1 MAARTWMAVG
11 AGLLVALALSYA
23 FTRVTVDSDYSAFL
37 PVGASEAQRVF
48 MRELRDGVASRIV
61 LVELSGSAP
70 EALAEASRK
79 LAGALTAS
87 PAFRYVTNG
96 GTAFGRR
103 ELALLERHRYVLSD
117 AVEIP
122 GHFARDGLRA
132 ALEQRLDALAGSA
145 AFLDKQYLARDP
157 TGEMRHL
164 LQRMTPA
171 ATPQR
176 LHGAWFDASGT
187 RALLLAET
195 RASGADLTGQ
205 EAAMSALRDAFA
217 AIKTDAAVTMTYSS
231 PGAMALASRALIA
244 ADARTLSVAALVL
257 VLAILAWV
265 YRSVP
270 VVLLCFMPAAVGL
283 LAGVIAVSAWFGSVH
298 GIALAFG
305 VTLLGEAVD
314 YPSYLLTQIRGDTPI
329 AAVKDKFGKT
339 LRLAVLTT
347 ACGAIALLASGFPG
361 LAELGL
367 LTMVGV
373 LVAGAVTWWLL
384 PHWIPAHWTPAL
396 AKRLWVGPEPDAISR
411 KAFAL
416 PTRGRR
422 WLLVLCAAIVLG
434 ALTWHRPW
442 WDDDLATMNP
452 LPASFKE
459 RDLRLRAA
467 IGAPD
472 VRTMLV
478 VSGATR
484 DGALRASESLR
495 PLLEQWRADGT
506 IGGFDLASDYLPSE
520 GTQARR
526 RAVLPSATDLRQDL
540 TAALSGLPFRPATFD
555 PFLKEVEDAR
565 SAPAL
570 TPATYAGSALG
581 LKVESLLRNDGGQWH
596 VVVPLA
602 GVKDTAALQAAQVL
616 RGAQARWLDLRAE
629 SIAMMA
635 AYRQQAVA
643 SSLAGMALIGV
654 LLIAGLSSVRRAARV
669 FVPVL
674 LAVAGTAGILVAA
687 GRPLTV
693 FHFVAL
699 LLTLGIGVNY
709 ALVIE
714 RATVQNGARDVWRT
728 LAVVSA
734 TALCTFGLLA
744 WSSAPVLRAI
754 GVTVCLGVVLSLALG
769 AWLIQDD
776 QAREGAAW

>member
-1 MAARTWMAVG
+1 MG
-11 AGLLVALALSYA
+11 ALLLTALALSYA
-23 FTRVTVDSDYSAFL
+23 FTRITIDSDYSAFL
-37 PVGASEAQRVF
+37 PAGASETQRVF
-48 MRELRDGVASRIV
+48 MRELRDGVVSRIV
-61 LVELSGSAP
+61 LVELSGPAP
-70 EALAEASRK
+70 EDVADASRK
-79 LAGALTAS
+79 LSRALAAS
-87 PAFRYVTNG
+87 PAFRYVSNG
-96 GTAFGRR
+96 GTGFGQR
-103 ELALLERHRYVLSD
+103 ELTLLERHRYVLSD
-117 AVEIP
+117 AVESP

-132 ALEQRLDALAGSA
+132 ALEQRLEALGGSA
-145 AFLDKQYLARDP
+145 AFLDKQYLPSDP

-164 LQRMTPA
+164 LQRMMPA
-171 ATPQR
+171 AAPQR
-176 LHGAWFDASGT
+176 LHGVWFDASGT

-205 EAAMSALRDAFA
+205 EAAMAALRDAFA
-217 AIKTDAAVTMTYSS
+217 AIKPDAGVTIAYSS

-244 ADARTLSVAALVL
+244 ADARTLSIAALVL

-265 YRSVP
+265 YRSLP
-270 VVLLCFMPAAVGL
+270 IVLLCFMPAAVGL
-283 LAGVIAVSAWFGSVH
+283 LAGVIVVNAWFGSVH
-298 GIALAFG
+298 GITLAFG

-329 AAVKDKFGKT
+329 ASVKEKFGKT

-347 ACGAIALLASGFPG
+347 ACGALALLASGFRG
-361 LAELGL
+361 LAQLGL

-373 LVAGAVTWWLL
+373 LAAGALTWWLL

-396 AKRLWVGPEPDAISR
+396 AKRRWVGRKVDAILR
-411 KAFAL
+411 L
-416 PTRGRR
+416 PTSGVR
-422 WLLVLCAAIVLG
+422 WLLVLCVAIVLG
-434 ALTWHRPW
+434 VLTWNRPW

-484 DGALRASESLR
+484 DDALRASESLR
-495 PLLEQWRADGT
+495 PVLEQWRADGT
-506 IGGFDLASDYLPSE
+506 IGGFELVSDYLPSE
-520 GTQARR
+520 ATQARR
-526 RAVLPSATDLRQDL
+526 RAILPAAENLRQDL
-540 TAALSGLPFRPATFD
+540 TAALSELPFRPATFD
-555 PFLKEVEDAR
+555 PFLKDVEDAR

-570 TPATYAGSALG
+570 TPADYAGSALG
-581 LKVESLLRNDGGQWH
+581 LKVESLLRDDGGRWH

-602 GVKDTAALQAAQVL
+602 GVKDAPGLQAAL
-616 RGAQARWLDLRAE
+616 AHSGAQARLLDLRAE
-629 SIAMMA
+629 SISMMA

-687 GRPLTV
+687 GTPLTV

-714 RATVQNGARDVWRT
+714 HGTRQDARPDVWRT

-754 GVTVCLGVVLSLALG
+754 GVTVCLGIVLSLVLG
-769 AWLIQDD
+769 ALLIQEDPAHAD
-776 QAREGAAW
+776 AT

>member
-1 MAARTWMAVG
+1 MTTVTARTWMAMG
-11 AGLLVALALSYA
+11 ALLLVALGLAYAL
-23 FTRVTVDSDYSAFL
+23 TRITIDSDYSAFL
-37 PVGASEAQRVF
+37 PAGASDTQRAF

-61 LVELSGSAP
+61 LVEISGPAP
-70 EALAEASRK
+70 ESVAEASRK
-79 LAGALTAS
+79 LAPALAAS

-96 GTAFGRR
+96 ATAFGQR
-103 ELALLERHRYVLSD
+103 ELALLGRHRYVLSD
-117 AVEIP
+117 AVEVP

-145 AFLDKQYLARDP
+145 AFLDKQFLANDP
-157 TGEMRHL
+157 TGEMRRL

-176 LHGAWFDASGT
+176 LHGVWFDASGT

-195 RASGADLTGQ
+195 RASGADLAGQ
-205 EAAMSALRDAFA
+205 QAAMTALRDAFA
-217 AIKTDAAVTMTYSS
+217 AIQPGAAVTMSYSS
-231 PGAMALASRALIA
+231 PGAMAVAGRTLVA
-244 ADARTLSVAALVL
+244 ADARTLSIAALVL

-270 VVLLCFMPAAVGL
+270 VVLLCFMPAAAGL
-283 LAGVIAVSAWFGSVH
+283 LAGVIAVNAWFGSVH

-329 AAVKDKFGKT
+329 AVVKDKFGKT

-347 ACGAIALLASGFPG
+347 ACGALALVASGFPG
-361 LAELGL
+361 LAQLGV

-373 LVAGAVTWWLL
+373 LVAGAATWWLL
-384 PHWIPAHWTPAL
+384 PHWIPRTGPPRLRSDVLRGGRHSPA
-396 AKRLWVGPEPDAISR
+396 
-411 KAFAL
+411 
-416 PTRGRR
+416 RR
-422 WLLVLCAAIVLG
+422 AGCGGWWCCARAAVLG
-434 ALTWHRPW
+434 VLTANRPW

-472 VRTMLV
+472 VRTMLL

-484 DGALRASESLR
+484 DDVLRASESLR
-495 PLLEQWRADGT
+495 PVLEQWRADGT
-506 IGGFDLASDYLPSE
+506 IGGFELVSDYLPSE
-520 GTQARR
+520 ATQARR
-526 RAVLPSATDLRQDL
+526 RAALPAGADLRQNL
-540 TAALSGLPFRPATFD
+540 TAALSGLPFRPATFE
-555 PFLKEVEDAR
+555 PFLKDVEDAR
-565 SAPAL
+565 SGPSL
-570 TPATYAGSALG
+570 TPADYAGSALG

-602 GVKDTAALQAAQVL
+602 GVKDAAALQAAQVL
-616 RGAQARWLDLRAE
+616 RGAQARLLDLRAE

-654 LLIAGLSSVRRAARV
+654 LLVVGLSSVRRAVRV

-674 LAVAGTAGILVAA
+674 LAVAGTAAILVAA
-687 GRPLTV
+687 GTPMTV

-714 RATVQNGARDVWRT
+714 RAAMRDAAPDVWRT

-754 GVTVCLGVVLSLALG
+754 GVTVCLGVVLSLVLG
-769 AWLIQDD
+769 ALLIQDVA
-776 QAREGAAW
+776 AREREGTHP

>member
-1 MAARTWMAVG
+1 MTTVTARTWMAMG
-11 AGLLVALALSYA
+11 ALLLVALGLAYAL
-23 FTRVTVDSDYSAFL
+23 TRITIDSDYSAFL
-37 PVGASEAQRVF
+37 PAGASDTQRAF

-61 LVELSGSAP
+61 LVEISGPAP
-70 EALAEASRK
+70 ESVAEASRK
-79 LAGALTAS
+79 LAPALAAS

-96 GTAFGRR
+96 ATAFGQR
-103 ELALLERHRYVLSD
+103 ELALLGRHRYVLSD
-117 AVEIP
+117 AVEVP

-145 AFLDKQYLARDP
+145 AFLDKQFLANDP
-157 TGEMRHL
+157 TGEMRRL

-176 LHGAWFDASGT
+176 LHGVWFDASGT

-195 RASGADLTGQ
+195 RASGADLAGQ
-205 EAAMSALRDAFA
+205 QAAMTALRDAFA
-217 AIKTDAAVTMTYSS
+217 AIQPGAAVTMSYSS
-231 PGAMALASRALIA
+231 PGAMAVAGRTLVA
-244 ADARTLSVAALVL
+244 ADARTLSIAALVL

-270 VVLLCFMPAAVGL
+270 VVLLCFMPAAAGL
-283 LAGVIAVSAWFGSVH
+283 LAGVIAVNAWFGSVH

-329 AAVKDKFGKT
+329 AVVKDKFGKT

-347 ACGAIALLASGFPG
+347 ACGALALVASGFPG
-361 LAELGL
+361 LAQLGV

-373 LVAGAVTWWLL
+373 LVAGAATWWLL
-384 PHWIPAHWTPAL
+384 PHWIPAHWAPAL
-396 AKRLWVGPEPDAISR
+396 AKRRASWRPPLARAP
-411 KAFAL
+411 
-416 PTRGRR
+416 R
-422 WLLVLCAAIVLG
+422 WLRWLVVLCAAAVLG
-434 ALTWHRPW
+434 VLTANRPW

-472 VRTMLV
+472 VRTMLL

-484 DGALRASESLR
+484 DDVLRASESLR
-495 PLLEQWRADGT
+495 PVLEQWRADGT
-506 IGGFDLASDYLPSE
+506 IGGFELVSDYLPSE
-520 GTQARR
+520 ATQARR
-526 RAVLPSATDLRQDL
+526 RAALPAGADLRQNL
-540 TAALSGLPFRPATFD
+540 TAALSGLPFRPATFE
-555 PFLKEVEDAR
+555 PFLKDVEDAR
-565 SAPAL
+565 SGPSL
-570 TPATYAGSALG
+570 TPADYAGSALG

-602 GVKDTAALQAAQVL
+602 GVKDAAALQAAQVL
-616 RGAQARWLDLRAE
+616 RGAQARLLDLRAE

-654 LLIAGLSSVRRAARV
+654 LLVVGLSSVRRAVRV

-674 LAVAGTAGILVAA
+674 LAVAGTAAILVAA
-687 GRPLTV
+687 GTPMTV

-714 RATVQNGARDVWRT
+714 RAAMRDAAPDVWRT

-754 GVTVCLGVVLSLALG
+754 GVTVCLGVVLSLVLG
-769 AWLIQDD
+769 ALLIQDVP
-776 QAREGAAW
+776 AREREGTHP